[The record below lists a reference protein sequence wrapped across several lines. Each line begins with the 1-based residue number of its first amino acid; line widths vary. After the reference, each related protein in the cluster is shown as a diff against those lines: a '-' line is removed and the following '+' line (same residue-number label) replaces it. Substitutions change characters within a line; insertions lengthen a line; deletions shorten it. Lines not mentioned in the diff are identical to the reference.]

1 MLLRKYGGK
10 ILPAPQ
16 TYVQVSVDLCFPVVL
31 VQNALACSIVVFKL
45 MEAFKSPA
53 FTWTICSR
61 FRSDSCP
68 LSVVLHSLLDI
79 FLCAPPARTTWIVV
93 PYERSI

>member
-16 TYVQVSVDLCFPVVL
+16 TYVQVCVDLCFPVVL

-45 MEAFKSPA
+45 MEAFKGV
-53 FTWTICSR
+53 W
-61 FRSDSCP
+61 
-68 LSVVLHSLLDI
+68 
-79 FLCAPPARTTWIVV
+79 
-93 PYERSI
+93 